1 MQCSALS
8 CILQWFSLT
17 KPGLCLNQVIWCL
30 QGALAAVPRS
40 LLGQFATSIPAKQ
53 QQQHGDISLGSWQAA
68 APAAAGGGRGAP
80 LLEYAAAQLAPVT
93 AEGIWASLGT
103 SVDCSGLPC
112 RHTSP
117 CISKRPGGAELLQAA
132 QLLLSAGHT
141 ECGLHILREW
151 VLALSLPAMWH
162 TCQTPSLEQL
172 VQLWHQH
179 MQPAEQHAWFTERQ
193 YHMRHKQPKGE
204 HLQCMYALCTL
215 EFVRLIGKLLGPV
228 AGEHRPGQLP
238 GQPFV

>member
-1 MQCSALS
+1 
-8 CILQWFSLT
+8 LT